1 MSADLDILRLLAHHR
16 APASTVVARWAMDIG
31 TSGTAIAV
39 VAAVGLVV
47 VAAKRWW
54 WHGITI
60 AVSVVSAQAV
70 ARALKQMIQR
80 ARPPEDLA
88 VVQVGAFSMP
98 STVAAMTAAA
108 AVAAYVVLPWPTKY
122 RHRVVALLA
131 VLVVVIGIAM
141 VYLGAHWPTDVLAGW
156 SAGFGVGLAVVGL
169 TRVAHRW
176 EIQRKVSDRTDRRH
190 TRPT

>member
-1 MSADLDILRLLAHHR
+1 MSVDLDILRLLADHR
-16 APASTVVARWAMDIG
+16 APALTVVARWAMDIG
-31 TSGTAIAV
+31 TNGTAM
-39 VAAVGLVV
+39 AAVAGVGLAV

-54 WHGITI
+54 WQGIVI

-98 STVAAMTAAA
+98 STVAAMTAAVV
-108 AVAAYVVLPWPTKY
+108 VAAYAVLPWPAEY

-131 VLVVVIGIAM
+131 VLLVVIGVAM
-141 VYLGAHWPTDVLAGW
+141 IYLGAHWPTDVLAGW
-156 SAGFGVGLAVVGL
+156 GVGFGVGAAVVGP
-169 TRVAHRW
+169 TRVWRRW
-176 EIQRKVSDRTDRRH
+176 EIRRKVSGRAPYPR
-190 TRPT
+190 